1 MFLCLCGEKI
11 KPGNYPLYSF
21 SHRKSYIPT
30 FAFQKML
37 FMKKI
42 FLAAIAAF
50 MLINADAQLKTPAP
64 SPTQTI
70 KQDFGLSNVEL
81 SYSRPGMKG
90 RKIFGDLVPFGKVWR
105 TGANQASTL
114 TFGEAV
120 TIGGT
125 KVAAGK
131 YGLLTIPDK
140 KSWIIIISKQ
150 TDVTSP
156 ADYKQDQDVVRVEAN
171 TLELETSV
179 ETFTMQFANVKPAS
193 CDLRLMWDK
202 TAVAL
207 PIAVDV
213 ETKVMAQIDQ
223 LMNKD
228 NRPYFNAAMYYMDNG
243 KDLNQALAWFDKA
256 VELNP
261 TAFWIYHQRANC
273 LAKLGKKD
281 EAKVSAEKSKELA
294 ITAKNDDYVKLNEK
308 LLAELNK

>member
-1 MFLCLCGEKI
+1 
-11 KPGNYPLYSF
+11 
-21 SHRKSYIPT
+21 
-30 FAFQKML
+30 
-37 FMKKI
+37 MKKI
-42 FLAAIAAF
+42 CITAIAAF
-50 MLINADAQLKTPAP
+50 ALFSADAQLKTPAP

-105 TGANQASTL
+105 TGANNATTI

-125 KVAAGK
+125 KVPAGK

-150 TDVTSP
+150 TDVSSP

-171 TLELETSV
+171 TMDLEMSV
-179 ETFTMQFANVKPAS
+179 ETFSMQFANVKSNS
-193 CDLRLMWDK
+193 CDLRMMWDK

-207 PIAVDV
+207 PITTDV

-243 KDLNQALAWFDKA
+243 KDLNQALAWFDKGI
-256 VELNP
+256 EIQPN
-261 TAFWIYHQRANC
+261 AFWIHHQRANC

-281 EAKVSAEKSKELA
+281 EAKAAAEKSKALA
-294 ITAKNDDYVKLNEK
+294 IDQKNDDYVKLNEK